1 VNPLLPG
8 IFATLAP
15 LLDSYGYLAVGGLV
29 FVEDFGVPAPGETI
43 LIAAAVYAGGLDTGT
58 PRKHHHTATRPMTSG
73 ERQYRTGCRRGYST
87 QGCDQFAA
95 PRLLQHGI
103 DPYL

>member
-1 VNPLLPG
+1 MTHRDL
-8 IFATLAP
+8 
-15 LLDSYGYLAVGGLV
+15 GLSH
-29 FVEDFGVPAPGETI
+29 ESSHRDPAADDTT
-43 LIAAAVYAGGLDTGT
+43 AGGLGTGT

-73 ERQYRTGCRRGYST
+73 ERQYRTGCRRGYIT

-95 PRLLQHGI
+95 PRLLHHGI